1 MRNLIR
7 VLGID
12 QSLTCTGWCIVDFV
26 KKKSIKVKKYGI
38 IEPKKLRD
46 VERLVFIKDILKGVI
61 QKYKPTD
68 ACMEGYAFERR
79 NVMAPYQIG
88 ELGGVIKVLLKI
100 NRITVESIN
109 PMTLKKQ
116 VAGYGRASKDQM
128 IETAKELSGIKF
140 GQVRETK
147 RDNSTD
153 AFCLC
158 YGFALN
164 HGYIE

>member
-1 MRNLIR
+1 MRNYIR

-46 VERLVFIKDILKGVI
+46 VERLIFIKDILKGVI
-61 QKYKPTD
+61 RKYKPTD

-88 ELGGVIKVLLKI
+88 ELGGVIKVLLNI
-100 NRITVESIN
+100 NRIRVEAIN

-116 VAGYGRASKDQM
+116 VGGYGRATKEDM
-128 IETAKELSGIKF
+128 IEVARKLSGIKF

-147 RDNSTD
+147 RDNITD
-153 AFCLC
+153 AFCLA
-158 YGFALN
+158 YGLALN
-164 HGYIE
+164 HGYIK